1 MDVKIDSLQLLST
14 EIENDMLPLRVYA
27 KNPRILLS
35 SFLTRCGFWIPD
47 KWYLQLL
54 YFLNVGKPLN
64 LRNPLTFSEKIQ
76 WLKLYNR
83 RPEYTLMVDKYA
95 VKDYV
100 AGIIGQEYIIPTLC
114 IWDCPEMIDF
124 NTLPQQFVLK
134 TTHGGGSCGVLICKD
149 ITLID
154 KRKIIKQLKKASKQN
169 LYKSLREWPYKDV
182 PKRIIAEKYL
192 ESENGVLDDYKILCF
207 SGKAKLIEY
216 HANRFG
222 PNHTQDFYDT
232 SWNKTSLSQGG
243 INTVSDFVVDRPI
256 CFDKMLRLSESLAKG
271 IPMCRIDWYIVNQK
285 LYFGEITF
293 FDASGFEPFDRE
305 EDEIMLGSWIDL
317 SLCN

>member
-1 MDVKIDSLQLLST
+1 
-14 EIENDMLPLRVYA
+14 
-27 KNPRILLS
+27 
-35 SFLTRCGFWIPD
+35 
-47 KWYLQLL
+47 
-54 YFLNVGKPLN
+54 
-64 LRNPLTFSEKIQ
+64 
-76 WLKLYNR
+76 
-83 RPEYTLMVDKYA
+83 MVDKRA

-100 AGIIGQEYIIPTLC
+100 TGIIGQEYIIPTLG

-124 NTLPQQFVLK
+124 NILPQQFVLK

-154 KRKIIKQLKKASKQN
+154 KKRIRQQLKNAWKQD

-192 ESENGVLDDYKILCF
+192 ESENGFLDDYKVLCF
-207 SGKAKLIEY
+207 SGKARLIEY
-216 HANRFG
+216 HVNRFG
-222 PNHTQDFYDT
+222 SHHTQDFYDT
-232 SWNKTSLSQGG
+232 NWNKTSLSQGG
-243 INTVSDFVVDRPI
+243 LNTVSNFIADRPF
-256 CFDKMLRLSESLAKG
+256 CLDKMLELSELLAKG
-271 IPMCRIDWYIVNQK
+271 IPMCRIDWYIVCQK

-305 EDEIMLGSWIDL
+305 EDEKMLGIWIDL

>member
-1 MDVKIDSLQLLST
+1 MLSLNTYIKEPRKLFISLLMKIG
-14 EIENDMLPLRVYA
+14 V
-27 KNPRILLS
+27 
-35 SFLTRCGFWIPD
+35 FIPD
-47 KWYLQLL
+47 KRYLFLL
-54 YFLNVGKPLN
+54 YYLETGKQLN
-64 LRNPLTFSEKIQ
+64 LKSPRAFGEKMQ
-76 WLKLYNR
+76 WLKLYDR
-83 RPEYTLMVDKYA
+83 QSEYTVMVDKYT

-100 AGIIGQEYIIPTLC
+100 ANIIGKEYIIPTVGL
-114 IWDCPEMIDF
+114 WEGPEKIDF
-124 NTLPQQFVLK
+124 ESLPNQFVLK

-149 ITLID
+149 KSHLD
-154 KRKIIKQLKKASKQN
+154 KAKIVKYFKKAWKQN
-169 LYKSLREWPYKDV
+169 IYKSFREWPYKDV

-192 ESENGVLDDYKILCF
+192 ESEDGVLDDYKVLCF

-232 SWNKTSLSQGG
+232 NWNKTSLSQGG
-243 INTVSDFVVDRPI
+243 FNTVSNLVVDRPI
-256 CFDKMLRLSESLAKG
+256 CLERMLELSESLAKG
-271 IPMCRIDWYIVNQK
+271 IPMCRIDWYIANQK